1 MLLIRHIARRLI
13 KWGSGSLDPLPQTVR
28 LVLEQAGYDVLLA
41 HDGQEAVVALLAQ
54 SDNADRI
61 NTVLCDLDMPNMK
74 GSELTSHL
82 HAQYPNIPIVVLS
95 GAADTDYLDTIIR
108 QGVSDWLRK
117 TATNATLL
125 EKIRTAVRL
134 NGLRK

>member
-1 MLLIRHIARRLI
+1 MLLIAAHRQELI
-13 KWGSGSLDPLPQTVR
+13 KWGSGSSIHYQQTVR

-108 QGVSDWLRK
+108 QGVSGLATQTSYKCHASRK
-117 TATNATLL
+117 DQNCCAAQWIT
-125 EKIRTAVRL
+125 
-134 NGLRK
+134 

>member
-1 MLLIRHIARRLI
+1 MTKGRVLVVDDSALILN
-13 KWGSGSLDPLPQTVR
+13 TVR

-41 HDGQEAVVALLAQ
+41 HDGQEAVALLAQ

-74 GSELTSHL
+74 GSELISHL

-95 GAADTDYLDTIIR
+95 GAADTDYLDAIIR

-117 TATNATLL
+117 PATNATLL